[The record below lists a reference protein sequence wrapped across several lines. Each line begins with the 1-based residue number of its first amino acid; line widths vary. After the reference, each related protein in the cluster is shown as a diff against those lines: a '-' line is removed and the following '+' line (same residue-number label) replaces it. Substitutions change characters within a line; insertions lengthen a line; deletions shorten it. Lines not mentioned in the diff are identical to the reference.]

1 MTVDCREK
9 YASKAY
15 PWGFRR
21 PKDELNPYWEGNLDE
36 KGKKF
41 IQAYDCAVEDMDNF
55 FEHNTFFKLRGYLG
69 DYGITR
75 IDKNV
80 MADQRPIDN
89 FSTEEIA
96 KMSMETYLLKA
107 VHTALGIVL
116 ESTRNH
122 MIVGFLDDPAEE

>member
-41 IQAYDCAVEDMDNF
+41 IQAYDCAVEDVNSF
-55 FEHNTFFKLRGYLG
+55 FEHNTFLYLRKYLG
-69 DYGITR
+69 DYGVTR
-75 IDKNV
+75 IDEDV
-80 MADQRPIDN
+80 MADQRSIN
-89 FSTEEIA
+89 EFSIEEIG
-96 KMSMETYLLKA
+96 KMNQETYLVKTI
-107 VHTALGIVL
+107 HSALGAVL